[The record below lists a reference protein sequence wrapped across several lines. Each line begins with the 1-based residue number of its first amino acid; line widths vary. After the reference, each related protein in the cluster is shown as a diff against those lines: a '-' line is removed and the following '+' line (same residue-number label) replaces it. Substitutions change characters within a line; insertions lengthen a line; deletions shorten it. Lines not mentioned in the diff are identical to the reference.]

1 MTILQEAIKRGI
13 ADADPDARSFA
24 RKAYWGFAD
33 HFKVQADV
41 LLNSLEGVH
50 RKMLQAG
57 EMSNSSSSNS
67 LNMSSGKFFFY
78 YSLLIDIAQALKYR
92 MIV

>member
-33 HFKVQADV
+33 HFKVQADA

-67 LNMSSGKFFFY
+67 LNMSSGKLF
-78 YSLLIDIAQALKYR
+78 LLFSTN
-92 MIV
+92 